1 MLEWATDYF
10 EERKI
15 NAPRLSIEWLL
26 SHVLNCN
33 RLDLYLAF
41 DRPLSAD
48 DLQTLKPLILKRA
61 KHEPLQYITGSTNF
75 FGLEF
80 RVTPS
85 VLIPRPET
93 EQLVELMLADFPNTK
108 SLNVLDIGT
117 GSGCIPVAL
126 KKERPGW
133 NVYATD
139 ISEDALEVA
148 KKNATLNAAQ
158 ITFLNHDLTTGINPV
173 PNLCFDI
180 IVSNPPYIFPHESES
195 IDTEVR
201 AFEPGIALFHPDVLF
216 VYDSIIKMA
225 SSCSNLN
232 GKLYLEI
239 NEKLGAETLKL
250 FSKTGLDTKLKSDYN
265 GKDRFVVSC
274 LKSA

>member
-10 EERKI
+10 EEKKI
-15 NAPRLSIEWLL
+15 NTPRLSIEWLL

-33 RLDLYLAF
+33 RLDLYLAY
-41 DRPLSAD
+41 DRPLTAE

-61 KHEPLQYITGSTNF
+61 KHEPLQYITGSSNF

-80 RVTPS
+80 RVNPS

-93 EQLVELMLADFPNTK
+93 EQLVELILTDYPSSK

-117 GSGCIPVAL
+117 GSGCIPVTL

-148 KKNATLNAAQ
+148 QKNAEANGVDV
-158 ITFLNHDLTTGINPV
+158 TFNKHDLATGINPF
-173 PNLCFDI
+173 PDMRFDI
-180 IVSNPPYIFPHESES
+180 IVSNPPYIYPYESES

-201 AFEPGIALFHPDVLF
+201 EFEPELALFHPDVLS
-216 VYDSIIKMA
+216 VYENILKIA
-225 SSCSNLN
+225 STNLN
-232 GKLYLEI
+232 LDGKLYLEI

-250 FSKTGLDTKLKSDYN
+250 FSKTGRNSELKSDYS
-265 GKDRFVVSC
+265 GKDRFVVSNF
-274 LKSA
+274 KST